1 MELKLCLSNKE
12 INQNN
17 LIKQSLS
24 MNNIITELSRPV
36 RRRLK
41 KVVQFNKDGNYRRRA
56 EAILLLHQC
65 YSRKQVSQLLNAS
78 RTSIRKWVQ
87 RFEQFGESALVPEN
101 RGRIPYSINETIS
114 TRLLELFQKQP
125 KEFGCFNSRW
135 TSELLTRQ
143 VNEEFQE
150 GVKITV

>member
-1 MELKLCLSNKE
+1 M
-12 INQNN
+12 
-17 LIKQSLS
+17 
-24 MNNIITELSRPV
+24 V
-36 RRRLK
+36 K
-41 KVVQFNKDGNYRRRA
+41 KVVQSNKDGNYRRRA

-87 RFEQFGESALVPEN
+87 RFEQFGESALFPEN
-101 RGRIPYSINETIS
+101 RGRTPYSINETIS

-135 TSELLTRQ
+135 TIHAALDKAEQRLPIDSGSILSFLHSIQVVSADNWRRSLIKSISLLR
-143 VNEEFQE
+143 V
-150 GVKITV
+150 IPLSHP